1 MTHPTARRLS
11 APAAL
16 EKRNPVYRVAITG
29 GPCAG
34 KTTALAE
41 VSERLRSRGF
51 GVYVV
56 PEAATLMFTG
66 GATFEGL
73 TPAQVLNF
81 QTQLLRTQISLEDA
95 FIALAAASNTPSF
108 VLCDRGS
115 CDGRAYMTPSMWN
128 RMLLENGWDM
138 VSIRDARY
146 DVVVHLVTAADGA
159 EPFYTLENNKTRSEA
174 PEHAIRLDRRTQ
186 SAWVGHPHL
195 RIVDNRTNFREKI
208 NRVDARIS
216 EIAGLHLTKRIV
228 RKFLLSDIEDEL
240 PFRAEEFWV
249 EQTFL
254 SRDLGH
260 DVQESVRKRGTG
272 SRNTFVHKV
281 RTGVSET
288 KRQITNREYLSLLA
302 HCDLSRRTV
311 RIRRKCFLYNGNYF
325 VLDFVTNVDPAIGL
339 LRCHCHEGED
349 DVELPDWLHV
359 EREVTGEQEYTM
371 YSLSERVAKIRIREQ
386 AIQREDRISDMD
398 FARSF

>member
-1 MTHPTARRLS
+1 MTQSTFQTHS
-11 APAAL
+11 VAAMTQ
-16 EKRNPVYRVAITG
+16 KQTPVYRVAITG

-51 GVYVV
+51 AVYVV
-56 PEAATLMFTG
+56 PEAATLIFTG

-81 QTQLLRTQISLEDA
+81 QTQLLRTQIALEDS
-95 FIALAAASNTPSF
+95 FVSIAAASNTPSF
-108 VLCDRGS
+108 VLCDRGT
-115 CDGRAYMTPSMWN
+115 CDGRAYMTSSLWN
-128 RMLLENGWDM
+128 RMLAENAWDM

-159 EPFYTLENNKTRSEA
+159 RRFYTLENNKARSES
-174 PEHAIRLDRRTQ
+174 PEHAMRLDRRTQ

-208 NRVDARIS
+208 NRVDARVS
-216 EIAGLHLTKRIV
+216 EVAGLHLTKRIV
-228 RKFLLSDIEDEL
+228 RKFLLSDIDEEL
-240 PFRAEEFWV
+240 SFRAEEFWV
-249 EQTFL
+249 QQTFL
-254 SRDLGH
+254 SRGLGH
-260 DVQESVRKRGTG
+260 GVQESVRKRGSG

-281 RTGVSET
+281 RTADTET
-288 KRQITNREYLSLLA
+288 KRQVTNREYLSLLA
-302 HCDLSRRTV
+302 HCDMSRRTV
-311 RIRRKCFLYNGNYF
+311 RIRRRCFLYHGNYF
-325 VLDFVTNVDPAIGL
+325 VLDYVTNVDPEIGL

-371 YSLSERVAKIRIREQ
+371 YSLSGRVTKIRIRQ
-386 AIQREDRISDMD
+386 DAVHREGRISDTD
-398 FARSF
+398 FAKSF